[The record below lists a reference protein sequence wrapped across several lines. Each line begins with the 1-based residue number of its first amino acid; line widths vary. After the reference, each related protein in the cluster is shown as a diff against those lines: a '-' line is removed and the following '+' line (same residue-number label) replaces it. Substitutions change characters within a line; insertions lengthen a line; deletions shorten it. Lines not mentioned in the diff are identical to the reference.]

1 MRASLRGAMVNEQGY
16 NAGNARSAQ
25 KAGQE
30 IGDAGHFADCDRD
43 PRLCPGTLLAQYSL
57 EIALSGG

>member
-1 MRASLRGAMVNEQGY
+1 MVNEQGY